1 MATSNTTNTN
11 IAYPQ
16 TPFLDPT
23 TQRPSYPWL
32 LWLQNPSYVGT
43 SVNSIVPTIYGG
55 TGTSTTPS
63 SGQLLIGNNTGYT
76 LRTLTAGTGVT
87 VTNAPGVITLSL
99 SSTGASAGTY
109 GNAGQVAQFTLNSV
123 GQITSASN
131 VPISIT
137 SGQITGGASGTF
149 KSGDTV
155 AKTITVTNGI
165 ITSIV

>member
-32 LWLQNPSYVGT
+32 LWLQNPSYVGA

-99 SSTGASAGTY
+99 SSTGASSGTY

>member
-32 LWLQNPSYVGT
+32 LWLQNPSYVGA

-87 VTNAPGVITLSL
+87 ITNAPGVITLSL
-99 SSTGASAGTY
+99 SSTGASAGTF

-137 SGQITGGASGTF
+137 SGQITGGVSGTF
-149 KSGDTV
+149 KSGDLTP
-155 AKTITVTNGI
+155 KTITVTNGI

>member
-11 IAYPQ
+11 VAYPQ

-32 LWLQNPSYVGT
+32 LWLQNPSYVGA

-55 TGTSTTPS
+55 TGTSTTPA
-63 SGQLLIGNNTGYT
+63 SGQLPIGNGTGYT
-76 LRTLTAGTGVT
+76 LRTLTAGTGIA

-99 SSTGASAGTY
+99 SSTGATAGTY
-109 GNAGQVAQFTLNSV
+109 GNAGQVPSFTLNSV
-123 GQITSASN
+123 GQITAASN

-137 SGQITGGASGTF
+137 SGQITGGATGTF
-149 KSGDTV
+149 KSGDATP
-155 AKTITVTNGI
+155 KTITVTNGI